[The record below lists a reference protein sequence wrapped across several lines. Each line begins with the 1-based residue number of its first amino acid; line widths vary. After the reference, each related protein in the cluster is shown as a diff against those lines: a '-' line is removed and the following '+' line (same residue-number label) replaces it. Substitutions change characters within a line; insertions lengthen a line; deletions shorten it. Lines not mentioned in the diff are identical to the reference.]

1 MPIVIRYD
9 PKPIPSR
16 EFDWSAVPE
25 NYDLGSP
32 IGYGR
37 TKQEAVDD
45 LLDQLEEIENDRP
58 HRP

>member
-9 PKPIPSR
+9 PKPISNR

-45 LLDQLEEIENDRP
+45 LLDQLEEIENERSRRP
-58 HRP
+58 